1 MDGSFACPECG
12 SLVEVEGLAPG
23 RQVRC
28 DFCQQLLEVPYLPR
42 VPAGPWKRRRFGRS
56 KWITWTVGVLGA
68 ILAVLFVVGG
78 LQYVKKRFR
87 AVEKGAIQKL
97 IESSRSHEASGRLG
111 QALIEL
117 DVALDLARKAGSVD
131 RSEIEEQQ
139 RMRGDLARR
148 DARAVLDELMRRS
161 RPPLPLGEWLNLV
174 ARATKD
180 ADLASLK
187 PDIDEQ
193 FRAKVRLE
201 AETVLTLAR
210 KSFESGSVVESL
222 QDCDRIAKLLNY
234 LRPEVESIVRHDTEE
249 LVGRLIATHGVVV
262 ESPKGKFVYGSQES
276 YLSSMLPVLLKAM
289 EKKKYLPYRPTSP
302 WSGQW
307 TKALYRLR
315 LDVSERLE
323 DHYLTSENRLTRIEA
338 HLTLTS
344 QHGLIWQTIP
354 TARTVIP
361 IPGMP
366 AYIASRL
373 AATGVRSEESER
385 MLYKNARDHIQEKF
399 GYALNNMPACH

>member
-12 SLVEVEGLAPG
+12 STVEVKGLATG

-28 DFCQQLLEVPYLPR
+28 GFCQRLLEVPYLPR

-56 KWITWTVGVLGA
+56 KWITWTVGVIGA

-78 LQYVKKRFR
+78 LHYVKKRFR

-97 IESSRSHEASGRLG
+97 IASSRTHEASGRLG

-117 DVALDLARKAGSVD
+117 DVALDLSSKAHSVD
-131 RSEIEEQQ
+131 RSEIEEHQ
-139 RMRGDLARR
+139 RRRGDLARR
-148 DARAVLDELMRRS
+148 DARAVLDELVSGS
-161 RPPLPLGEWLNLV
+161 RAPLPLGEWLNLV

-180 ADLASLK
+180 VDLASLK

-193 FRAKVRLE
+193 FQARVRLE
-201 AETVLTLAR
+201 AETILALAR

-222 QDCDRIAKLLNY
+222 QDCDRIAKLLKY
-234 LRPEVESIVRHDTEE
+234 LPPEVESLVRHDTEE

-262 ESPKGKFVYGSQES
+262 ESPTGKFVFGSQDS

-302 WSGQW
+302 WVGLW
-307 TKALYRLR
+307 TKALYQLR

-323 DHYLTSENRLTRIEA
+323 DNYLTSENRLTRIEA
-338 HLTLTS
+338 
-344 QHGLIWQTIP
+344 
-354 TARTVIP
+354 R
-361 IPGMP
+361 PGP
-366 AYIASRL
+366 
-373 AATGVRSEESER
+373 
-385 MLYKNARDHIQEKF
+385 
-399 GYALNNMPACH
+399 